1 MSTACPLFPKAA
13 VHQFVRNLH
22 LTAASRQQSNRKG
35 RAQLRLRP
43 DSEARLSARGICV
56 PTSVNGTKRT
66 SGNVRPMSA
75 FGGEADIRTRPRLSL
90 MTESGHLA

>member
-35 RAQLRLRP
+35 RAQPRLRP
-43 DSEARLSARGICV
+43 YSEARLSARGICV
-56 PTSVNGTKRT
+56 PTSVNG
-66 SGNVRPMSA
+66 
-75 FGGEADIRTRPRLSL
+75 
-90 MTESGHLA
+90 GHFSDMARCPT